1 MATRAF
7 EFAYKLL
14 GLRLR
19 SVFEMEK
26 RLKEKGFEKEIIGQV
41 IKKLEEQGYL
51 DDEKFTEAW
60 IHDRINLQPRGNFLI
75 SRELKEKG
83 IASELIEK
91 KLSELLP
98 IEKELEMAEE
108 LADKKIK
115 IIKNRKVKLP
125 KEKIYQMMAAFLQGK
140 GFSGEVIKE
149 VMEKLAIVSNHP

>member
-1 MATRAF
+1 MAITAF

-26 RLKEKGFEKEIIGQV
+26 RLREKGFEKEIIDQV

-51 DDEKFTEAW
+51 DDGKFTEAW
-60 IHDRINLQPRGNFLI
+60 IHDRINLQPRGSFLI

-83 IASELIEK
+83 VASELIEK

-98 IEKELEMAEE
+98 IEKELEMAKE
-108 LADKKIK
+108 LADRKIK
-115 IIKNRKVKLP
+115 IIKNREVKLP

-140 GFSGEVIKE
+140 GFSGEVIRE
-149 VMEKLAIVSNHP
+149 AIDKTGITRVC